1 MRSTNTPVFIRNLAV
16 NGDRI
21 NLMAAVPL
29 ICWPRG
35 CKLPN
40 HRSSSSANNG
50 ASLETGCLTD
60 YAMPSW
66 QKEMPLG
73 TARYAA
79 YLEIERKIKTYV
91 LEHVKD
97 HHPEL
102 LRGENCGA
110 ADRANGWQS
119 AGDFW
124 IILPSAGSLMAA
136 LGLRDSQRDKV
147 AA

>member
-1 MRSTNTPVFIRNLAV
+1 MISSNTPVFIRNIAV

-40 HRSSSSANNG
+40 HRSSSTADNG

-60 YAMPSW
+60 YVMPAW

-73 TARYAA
+73 PAKYAA
-79 YLEIERKIKTYV
+79 YLEIERKVKTYV

-97 HHPEL
+97 HYPEL
-102 LRGENCGA
+102 LRGDNCGA
-110 ADRANGWQS
+110 VDRENGWRS

-124 IILPSAGSLMAA
+124 LTLPSAGCLMAA
-136 LGLRDSQRDKV
+136 LGLRESQRRSI